1 MAKILLRSGSL
12 DDYQAVGE
20 NGQSVFD
27 SALQIRE
34 TLRLRK
40 QQALVDC
47 LAIPQI
53 NDDGDRVDW
62 YAPFPGSVRGWAA
75 ADSDTRERAL
85 KSLEKTIAGALTLS
99 KRCMQSDKAAQ
110 VRFGALLA
118 KALQFPGS
126 NHVYLVDDRAVI
138 TFWGFVN
145 LNEGVADDV
154 LACLAIEEP
163 EEPAIL
169 AEPEPAAPEP
179 VTITLS
185 EPDAPLLA
193 PAPPPTPAPSP
204 VPAATPSVGE
214 PLVYTPYPVNPAPAA
229 APQPAVTPAPQPA
242 PAARKK
248 SVPLWA
254 LPVAAV
260 VVAAV
265 AVPAVWVAMNPAPTA
280 VAAVEPA
287 PVTPVAIAP
296 APVKEAPA
304 LTASLP
310 LHPAKFTPAVTP
322 VVEAPPAPVVIEPPP
337 KDALVMDADQVRNGS
352 TKFLNGNWRVDV
364 DFRDPVSGKV
374 PALRYQVTNN
384 KGQTTVTL
392 RGKVTCKAE
401 VFSGLH
407 SDGTLMIKTRGAAR
421 CSDGARYNVP
431 EIACKA
437 TENNAAQCTGQYDE
451 KTVVPVTFK
460 KVSA

>member
-169 AEPEPAAPEP
+169 AEPEPVAPEP

-193 PAPPPTPAPSP
+193 PAPPPIPVPSP
-204 VPAATPSVGE
+204 VPAAAPSVGE

-265 AVPAVWVAMNPAPTA
+265 AVPAVWVAMKPARERA
-280 VAAVEPA
+280 
-287 PVTPVAIAP
+287 
-296 APVKEAPA
+296 
-304 LTASLP
+304 
-310 LHPAKFTPAVTP
+310 
-322 VVEAPPAPVVIEPPP
+322 
-337 KDALVMDADQVRNGS
+337 QGS
-352 TKFLNGNWRVDV
+352 
-364 DFRDPVSGKV
+364 
-374 PALRYQVTNN
+374 A
-384 KGQTTVTL
+384 
-392 RGKVTCKAE
+392 
-401 VFSGLH
+401 
-407 SDGTLMIKTRGAAR
+407 
-421 CSDGARYNVP
+421 
-431 EIACKA
+431 
-437 TENNAAQCTGQYDE
+437 AAQGPAAGH
-451 KTVVPVTFK
+451 PVR
-460 KVSA
+460 SG

>member
-40 QQALVDC
+40 QQALIDC

-85 KSLEKTIAGALTLS
+85 KSLEKTIAGALALS
-99 KRCMQSDKAAQ
+99 KRCMQSDKAPQ

-145 LNEGVADDV
+145 LNESVADDV
-154 LACLAIEEP
+154 LACLAIEAPPEP
-163 EEPAIL
+163 EIDTT
-169 AEPEPAAPEP
+169 PEEELVPEP
-179 VTITLS
+179 VTVTLS
-185 EPDAPLLA
+185 EPDAPLLTPPPA
-193 PAPPPTPAPSP
+193 PAPVAQ
-204 VPAATPSVGE
+204 PAALASTAE
-214 PLVYTPYPVNPAPAA
+214 PLVYTPYPVNPVTA
-229 APQPAVTPAPQPA
+229 APQSAVQTPQPEPQPA

-248 SVPLWA
+248 QVPLWA

-265 AVPAVWVAMNPAPTA
+265 AVPAVWIAMKPAAPAVA
-280 VAAVEPA
+280 VAAPA
-287 PVTPVAIAP
+287 PVQPVAIAP
-296 APVKEAPA
+296 APVQAVPA

-310 LHPAKFTPAVTP
+310 LREAQFTPPPAP
-322 VVEAPPAPVVIEPPP
+322 EPPPAPVVIEPPP
-337 KDALVMDADQVRNGS
+337 KDALVMDAEQVRIGS
-352 TKFLNGNWRVDV
+352 TTFLNGNWRVEV

-374 PALRYQVTNN
+374 PALRYQINKN

-451 KTVVPVTFK
+451 KTVVPVIFR